1 MEVNSEL
8 KGLQELVAAT
18 RAIQAKVEKAR
29 AEALKAS
36 ALTVHALARRYAPIS
51 PTQAQRNALRKTKR
65 RVVRKATAHTRAKP
79 GGLTRSIEFYA
90 GPDYASVFVAANSE
104 AGKYAA
110 KIHDEKFKTWK
121 RRGIGTIAKGSQADE
136 KFIERALAD
145 SEKKIDAIFEAKLK
159 KIGLG

>member
-8 KGLQELVAAT
+8 KGLQEMIAAT

-29 AEALKAS
+29 TEALKAA

-65 RVVRKATAHTRAKP
+65 RIVRKATAHTRAKP

-90 GPDYASVFVAANSE
+90 GPEYASVFVAANAE

-110 KIHDEKFKTWK
+110 KIHDEKFKTWRK
-121 RRGIGTIAKGSQADE
+121 RGIGTVAKGSQADD

-145 SEKKIDAIFEAKLK
+145 SKEKIDGIFEAKFRK
-159 KIGLG
+159 AGLG